1 MDINLKKAPQNVT
14 IIEGFPGFG
23 LVGTI
28 ATEYL
33 LDHLD
38 IEKIGSIWFE
48 DMNPIVAVHDK
59 KVVEPIGI
67 FYHKKK
73 NLVIV
78 HALTNVAGVEWK
90 LANIMNDLA
99 KKLKAKEV
107 ISLECVGALGKGGN
121 VSLDKK
127 IDTKNVNGVGIK
139 KSKAYYYS
147 SRKNLA
153 WEKTGIDPLNEGM
166 VIGVTASLLLKL
178 KSAPISCIFVETQSG
193 LPDSRAAAEIIKVLD
208 IYLGLKVDFKPLL
221 KKAENFEGKI
231 KGLMKNTQKV
241 IKTKD
246 NKELSYMG

>member
-1 MDINLKKAPQNVT
+1 MKKTPQNVT

-28 ATEYL
+28 STEYL

-38 IEKIGSIWFE
+38 VEKIGSIWFE
-48 DMNPIVAVHDK
+48 DMNPIIAVHEK

-67 FYHKKK
+67 FYHRKK

-78 HALTNVAGVEWK
+78 HALTNVSGVEWK
-90 LANIMNDLA
+90 LARVVDQLA

-107 ISLECVGALGKGGN
+107 ISLEGVGALGKGGA
-121 VSLDKK
+121 
-127 IDTKNVNGVGIK
+127 G
-139 KSKAYYYS
+139 KAYYYTS
-147 SRKNLA
+147 KKNVA
-153 WEKTGIDPLNEGM
+153 WEKTGIEPLNEGM

-193 LPDSRAAAEIIKVLD
+193 LPDSRAAAKVIEILD
-208 IYLGLKVDFKPLL
+208 SYLGLKVDYKPLL
-221 KKAENFEGKI
+221 RKAVGFETKI

-241 IKTKD
+241 VKVKD
-246 NKELSYMG
+246 KKELSYMG

>member
-1 MDINLKKAPQNVT
+1 MEINLKKTPQNVT

-28 ATEYL
+28 STEYL

-38 IEKIGSIWFE
+38 AEKIGSIWF
-48 DMNPIVAVHDK
+48 DGMNPIVAVHEK

-73 NLVIV
+73 NLVII
-78 HALTNVAGVEWK
+78 HALTNVSGVEWK
-90 LANIMNDLA
+90 LAKIMDDLA
-99 KKLKAKEV
+99 KKLKAKEF
-107 ISLECVGALGKGGN
+107 ISLEGVGALGKGGALN
-121 VSLDKK
+121 MNKK
-127 IDTKNVNGVGIK
+127 FSPKERGNLEAGGPKT
-139 KSKAYYYS
+139 YYYS
-147 SRKNLA
+147 SKKNLA
-153 WEKTGIDPLNEGM
+153 WEKAGIPPLNEGM
-166 VIGVTASLLLKL
+166 VIGVTASMLLKL
-178 KSAPISCIFVETQSG
+178 KSSPISCIFVEAQSG

-208 IYLGLKVDFKPLL
+208 LYLGLKVDFKPLL

>member
-1 MDINLKKAPQNVT
+1 MDINLKKSPQGVT

-38 IEKIGSIWFE
+38 VEKIGSIWFP
-48 DMNPIVAVHDK
+48 DMNPVIAVHEK

-67 FYHKKK
+67 FYHKRK

-78 HALTNVAGVEWK
+78 HALTNVSGVEWK

-107 ISLECVGALGKGGN
+107 ISLEGVGALGKGGA
-121 VSLDKK
+121 
-127 IDTKNVNGVGIK
+127 G
-139 KSKAYYYS
+139 KAYYYTS
-147 SRKNLA
+147 KKNLA
-153 WEKTGIDPLNEGM
+153 WEKTGIEQLNEGM
-166 VIGVTASLLLKL
+166 VIGVTASMLLKL
-178 KSAPISCIFVETQSG
+178 KTAPISCIFVETQSG
-193 LPDSRAAAEIIKVLD
+193 LPDSRAAAKVIEVLD
-208 IYLGLKVDFKPLL
+208 SYLGLKIDSKPLI
-221 KKAENFEGKI
+221 KKAEVFESKI
-231 KGLMKNTQKV
+231 KGVMKNTQKV

-246 NKELSYMG
+246 KKELSYMG